1 MSQNIASNV
10 AFGDMSDAAAADT
23 IARVGENA
31 GDFLRDGFAAGAA
44 GGQPKLV
51 PVSDLNTSPAPLENA
66 SIVFSN
72 ATHGAVSQA
81 ATSSVVHAISGFA
94 GPAAFDSDF
103 LPANDSAAVRLA
115 GLSVGFGAAQLG
127 PSHGLTGGGF
137 TPTNAAPVVQN
148 YDATF
153 ADDGTFTY
161 SLQISLPTDLDGDT
175 LTVTIDQVPTY
186 GIVEYFDDGSSS
198 FVQVFGGETLTADQ
212 LTTLQYTPDAT
223 GEHGGGSVVYTVSDG
238 IESTTGTIEINDV
251 AEEDAGPPFPVLF
264 FSAQGPSPASGADL
278 YLLDPFGDLQA
289 VPLRTDFTGDPS
301 PEVGSHAGED
311 GGFVHFAGN
320 FLFFADVYDG
330 TSVVNDQLMVLGAA
344 PFPFPLAGIT
354 GVTGG
359 NAHFTEFAG
368 SLYFEANTPDGTQLI
383 KLDADGTPNEILVN
397 AGGNAA
403 PGETGGL
410 TVLDGSLYFS
420 AFTAT
425 SGTNNQDLV
434 KLDADGTMHDISTRA
449 VASDG
454 SLAGVEGGLF
464 AYSHTLYFN
473 AYSDVTNSET
483 LFKLDAGSLTPAEV
497 DPTGSVLFHES
508 GVSAAFHIF
517 DGNLYVN
524 EFSSVLGG
532 DTLFKID
539 PLGNMSALD
548 YAGQALANAGATGY
562 GDFDGSLYFT
572 ANPTGSDNDLFKLD
586 ADGTLTA
593 LDINAT
599 GDSNAGENG
608 GFINFNGAL
617 YFMADDAVL
626 GGVLYK
632 LDSSGVAAPVDAG
645 AAGEIGTA
653 LGNTGEDAHFTVFAD
668 TLVLRALTSAGD
680 ELVQIGTDGSVTLY
694 DINFDPSGNS
704 FPGQNGGFGV
714 YPQTTLT
721 GTSGN
726 DILVGCSDFD
736 TLLGGAGNDLLQ
748 GRELNDV
755 LTGGDGADIFK
766 FSDDGPQN
774 VDLITDYTFIANDV
788 IDLSDLLPI
797 FQTGIDVVAEYARLV
812 VEGNDLVVQVDQDG
826 TGTSNTWTE
835 VAILEGGNGAGT
847 QQATLVFGGANQVV
861 SEVTEI
867 APTVSVTIGTTAS
880 FEQTPIVIDAGITVG
895 DTDDALLTSAAV
907 YINAGWEF
915 ADQLVADTTGTNIT
929 AFYDSSQGLLF
940 LDGVDTVANYQAVF
954 RSVTY
959 SDTSDTPSTTDRG
972 IEFTVNDGT
981 FDSTI
986 ATKVVSVTP
995 VDDAPAALDD
1005 DVFTDEVTVLN
1016 GDLFADNS
1024 FGPDTD
1030 PDGPALSISAVNGSA
1045 GNLGVQIT
1053 LTSGALLTVHADG
1066 TFAYDPNHA
1075 FDSLAPFASGA
1086 LNYTGFDTFQYT
1098 LTGGGTATVQ
1108 VAIDG
1113 VANAGTIYD
1122 GDGSNNEITGDPALG
1137 SLFHLE
1143 QGGDDHAIGGS
1154 GNDGFY
1160 FAGAFDAND
1169 QVNGGDGS
1177 NDQIGL
1183 EGDYSA
1189 GLTLGP
1195 ATITNIEVIA
1205 CLPGFSYNLT
1215 TDDAN
1220 VAAGDTLTI
1229 WAVRLAASNTLT
1241 FNGSA
1246 ETDGKFTVFGGAG
1259 NDTITGGAGNDKFYG
1274 LGGADTITGNG
1285 GADTFV
1291 YTLVSQSTGNSGG
1304 TAYDTIVG
1312 FDAAVDHFNLQTGGA
1327 VTGVDAAVITGALSS
1342 ASFDGD
1348 LATAVGSGQMA
1359 AHHAVT
1365 FTADSG
1371 TLATHTFLIVDAN
1384 GVAGYQAGLDF
1395 VFDVTGA
1402 SNLGALGTGAF
1413 I

>member
-1 MSQNIASNV
+1 MSQNFASNIL
-10 AFGDMSDAAAADT
+10 FGDVPEALTAGALPSRGGAD
-23 IARVGENA
+23 V
-31 GDFLRDGFAAGAA
+31 LRDGFAA

-51 PVSDLNTSPAPLENA
+51 AVTDLNAPAISEDA
-66 SIVFSN
+66 SLAFSN
-72 ATHGAVSQA
+72 ATHGVVSAA
-81 ATSSVVHAISGFA
+81 ATPSVADGI
-94 GPAAFDSDF
+94 SDF
-103 LPANDSAAVRLA
+103 AIPSAFNSDFAATNDSAAISHS
-115 GLSVGFGAAQLG
+115 GLSVSFGADHLA
-127 PSHGLTGGGF
+127 PSHALMGGGF
-137 TPTNAAPVVQN
+137 SPTNAAPEIHN

-175 LTVTIDQVPTY
+175 LTVTIDQVPNY
-186 GIVEYFDDGSSS
+186 GIVEYFDSGSSS
-198 FVQVFGGETLTADQ
+198 FVQVTGGETLTADQ
-212 LTTLQYTPDAT
+212 LTTLQYTPDAS
-223 GEHGGGSVVYTVSDG
+223 GEHGGDSVVYTVSDG
-238 IESTTGTIEINDV
+238 TDSTTGSIEINDV

-264 FSAQGPSPASGADL
+264 FSAQGPSPAAGADL

-289 VPLRTDFTGDPS
+289 VPLRADFTGDPS
-301 PEVGSHAGED
+301 PDSGSRAGED

-320 FLFFADVYDG
+320 FLFFADVFDG
-330 TSVVNDQLMVLGAA
+330 TSVVNDQLMVLGGA
-344 PFPFPLAGIT
+344 PFPLPFTGIT

-359 NAHFTEFAG
+359 NAHFTEYAG
-368 SLYFEANTPDGTQLI
+368 ALYFEANTPDGTQLMKI
-383 KLDADGTPNEILVN
+383 DADGTPSEILVN
-397 AGGNAA
+397 ASGNAA

-410 TVLDGSLYFS
+410 TVLDGGLYFS
-420 AFTAT
+420 AFTDT
-425 SGTNNQDLV
+425 SGINNQDLV
-434 KLDADGTMHDISTRA
+434 KLDIDGLHNISTRA
-449 VASDG
+449 VPSNG
-454 SLAGVEGGLF
+454 SAAGEDGGLF
-464 AYSHTLYFN
+464 AYNHTLYFN
-473 AYSDVTNSET
+473 AFSDVTNSET
-483 LFKLDAGSLTPAEV
+483 LFKLAADSLTPTEV
-497 DPTGSVLFHES
+497 DPTGGVLNHES

-524 EFSSVLGG
+524 EFSGALGG

-539 PLGNMSALD
+539 ALGNLSALD
-548 YAGQALANAGATGY
+548 FGGQALNNAGATGY
-562 GDFDGSLYFT
+562 GDFGGSLYFA
-572 ANPTGSDNDLFKLD
+572 ANPTGSDNDLFRLD

-593 LDINAT
+593 LNINAT

-617 YFMADDAVL
+617 YFMADDSVL

-653 LGNTGEDAHFTVFAD
+653 LGNTGEDAHFTIFAD

-680 ELVQIGTDGSVTLY
+680 ELVQIGIDGSVTLY
-694 DINFDPSGNS
+694 DVNFDPSGNS

-774 VDLITDYTFIANDV
+774 VDIITDYTFIANDV
-788 IDLSDLLPI
+788 IDLSDLLPV
-797 FQTGIDVVAEYARLV
+797 FQTGVDVVAEYARLV
-812 VEGNDLVVQVDQDG
+812 VSGTDLVVQVDQDG
-826 TGTSNTWTE
+826 TGTSFTWTE
-835 VAILEGGNGAGT
+835 VAILEGGNGPGT
-847 QQATLVFGGANQVV
+847 QQATLVFGGTNQVV
-861 SEVTEI
+861 GEVTEI
-867 APTVSVTIGTTAS
+867 APTVGVTGGTTAS
-880 FEQTPIVIDAGITVG
+880 FEQTPIVVDAGITVG
-895 DTDDALLTSAAV
+895 DADDALLSSAAV
-907 YINAGWEF
+907 YINAGWESS
-915 ADQLVADTTGTNIT
+915 DQLDADTTGTNIT
-929 AFYDSSQGLLF
+929 AFFDSSQGVLI
-940 LDGVDTVANYQAVF
+940 LDGVDTVANYQAVL

-959 SDTSDTPSTTDRG
+959 QDDSDAPSTTDRG

-986 ATKVVSVTP
+986 ATKIVSVTP
-995 VDDAPAALDD
+995 VDDAPVAQDD

-1016 GDLFADNS
+1016 GNLFDDNS

-1030 PDGPALSISAVNGSA
+1030 VDGPALSISAVNGSA
-1045 GNLGVQIT
+1045 ANLGVQIT

-1066 TFAYDPNHA
+1066 TFTYDPNHA
-1075 FDSLAPFASGA
+1075 FDSLAPFDSGA
-1086 LNYTGFDTFQYT
+1086 LNFTGFDSFQYT

-1113 VANAGTIYD
+1113 VAGAGTIYE
-1122 GDGSNNEITGDPALG
+1122 GNSSNNEITGDPSLD

-1143 QGGDDHAIGGS
+1143 QGGNDHAIGGS

-1160 FAGAFDAND
+1160 FGTAFDAND
-1169 QVNGGDGS
+1169 VVNGGDGN

-1183 EGDYSA
+1183 EGDYS
-1189 GLTLGP
+1189 GGITLGP
-1195 ATITNIEVIA
+1195 NTITNIEVIA

-1215 TDDAN
+1215 TVDEN
-1220 VAAGDTLTI
+1220 VGAGNTLTI
-1229 WAVRLAASNTLT
+1229 WASRLVASNTLT
-1241 FNGSA
+1241 FDGSA
-1246 ETDGKFTVFGGAG
+1246 ELDGKFIVFGGAG
-1259 NDTITGGAGNDKFYG
+1259 NDSITGGAGNDKFYG
-1274 LGGADTITGNG
+1274 LGGADTLTGNG

-1291 YTLVSQSTGNSGG
+1291 YTKVSESTGNTNG

-1312 FDAAVDHFNLQTGGA
+1312 FDAAADHFDLPGS
-1327 VTGVDAAVITGALSS
+1327 VTGVDAQITTGALSS

-1348 LATAVGSGQMA
+1348 LATVVGSGQLG
-1359 AHHAVT
+1359 AHHAVL
-1365 FTADSG
+1365 FTADGGS
-1371 TLATHTFLIVDAN
+1371 LATHTFLVVDAN

-1395 VFDVTGA
+1395 VFDVSGG
-1402 SNLGALGTGAF
+1402 SNLGTLGTGAF